1 MFPDD
6 TGSEDA
12 FAISTYTDHGAGEFS
27 IAPVAQD
34 LTRTSY
40 DYFKAKY

>member
-6 TGSEDA
+6 QGTESA
-12 FAISTYTDHGAGEFS
+12 FAISIYTDQGEGEFS

-34 LTRTSY
+34 LTRTSF
-40 DYFKAKY
+40 DYFKARY